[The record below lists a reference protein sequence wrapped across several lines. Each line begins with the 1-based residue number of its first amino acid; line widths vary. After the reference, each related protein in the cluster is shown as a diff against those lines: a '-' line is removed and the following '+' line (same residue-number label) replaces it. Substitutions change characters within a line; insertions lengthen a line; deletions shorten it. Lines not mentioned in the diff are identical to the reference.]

1 MKLSI
6 ATEFSIVTG
15 LRHSSK
21 SEKSGEE
28 FYHVLLNKRFSEALQ
43 AKEVLELNLDGTLDS
58 YAPSFLDESLGNL
71 VYDFTLAVVMKHLKL
86 FSERNPSWIKMILEE
101 TYPQWEERR
110 KQKDPRKITVQHS
123 DWYHLDEEGKLVSGQ
138 WAKLN

>member
-6 ATEFSIVTG
+6 ATEFSLVTG

-28 FYHVLLNKRFSEALQ
+28 FYHVVLNKRFYEALQ
-43 AKEVLELNLDGTLDS
+43 AKDDLELYLDGTLDS

-71 VYDFTLAVVMKHLKL
+71 VYDFTLAVVVKRLKI

-110 KQKDPRKITVQHS
+110 KQNDPRIITVQHS
-123 DWYHLDEEGKLVSGQ
+123 DWYHLDDDGKLVSGQ
-138 WAKLN
+138 WATLK

>member
-1 MKLSI
+1 MRLSI
-6 ATEFSIVTG
+6 AIDFSIVTG

-28 FYHVLLNKRFSEALQ
+28 FYHDLLNQRFYNVLQ
-43 AKEVLELNLDGTLDS
+43 ANDVLELDLDGTLDS

-71 VYDFTLAVVMKHLKL
+71 VYDFTLSKVQKHLKL
-86 FSERNPSWIKMILEE
+86 LSERNPSWIKMILEE

-110 KQKDPRKITVQHS
+110 IKKDPRKITVHHN
-123 DWYHLDEEGKLVSGQ
+123 DWYHINDEGQIEYGQ
-138 WAKLN
+138 WAKQN